1 MKKKQ
6 AAAAR
11 KIGQMGKIAKVNKI
25 KGGLMASNARIAIIV
40 AQFNE
45 YFTDKLLEGALDTLM
60 AHGVKPASID
70 VFYVPGSFELPLVVK
85 RVLAKRRVDAVITL
99 GMVIKGE
106 TRHFDHVVDESARGA
121 MQAALE
127 SDIPV
132 IHGVVAAEDLKQAID
147 RTGGKIGNKGRDAAR
162 AAIEMA
168 NLLRKI

>member
-1 MKKKQ
+1 MEKNRTPGSRTPS
-6 AAAAR
+6 AGPR
-11 KIGQMGKIAKVNKI
+11 RV
-25 KGGLMASNARIAIIV
+25 KGSLEAPSARIAIIV

-45 YFTDKLLEGALDTLM
+45 YFTSKLLDGALDTLTR
-60 AHGVKPASID
+60 HGVKPSNID
-70 VFYVPGSFELPLVVK
+70 VYYVPGAFELPIVVK
-85 RVLAKRRVDAVITL
+85 RVLKKRRADAVITL

-132 IHGVVAAEDLKQAID
+132 IHGVVSANDLKQAID
-147 RTGGKIGNKGRDAAR
+147 RAGGKVGNKGRDCAR

-168 NLLRKI
+168 NLLKKI

>member
-1 MKKKQ
+1 MSASKTSRSLSRQ
-6 AAAAR
+6 TRA
-11 KIGQMGKIAKVNKI
+11 I
-25 KGGLMASNARIAIIV
+25 KGGLSASKAKIAVIV

-45 YFTDKLLEGALDTLM
+45 YFTEKLLDGALDTLVR
-60 AHGVKPASID
+60 HGVKPSSID
-70 VFYVPGSFELPLVVK
+70 VYYVPGAFEIPLVVK
-85 RVLAKRRVDAVITL
+85 RVLCKGRADAVITL

-121 MQAALE
+121 MQAALA

-132 IHGVVAAEDLKQAID
+132 IHGVVAAQNLQQAVD

>member
-1 MKKKQ
+1 MKKPTRPN
-6 AAAAR
+6 AIR
-11 KIGQMGKIAKVNKI
+11 
-25 KGGLMASNARIAIIV
+25 GGLVASRARIAIIV

-45 YFTDKLLEGALDTLM
+45 YFTNRLLDGALDTLTR
-60 AHGVKPASID
+60 HGVKPSNVD
-70 VFYVPGSFELPLVVK
+70 VYYVPGSFEIPIVVQRILK
-85 RVLAKRRVDAVITL
+85 KRRADAVITL

-132 IHGVVAAEDLKQAID
+132 IHGVVSANDLKQAID
-147 RTGGKIGNKGRDAAR
+147 RTGGKVGNKGRDCAR

-168 NLLRKI
+168 NLLKKI

>member
-1 MKKKQ
+1 MAKSVKTSP
-6 AAAAR
+6 AR
-11 KIGQMGKIAKVNKI
+11 KTPAVRGTRGSLIAGK
-25 KGGLMASNARIAIIV
+25 ARIAVIV

-45 YFTDKLLEGALDTLM
+45 YFTNKLLEGALDTLTR
-60 AHGVKPASID
+60 HGVKPSNID
-70 VFYVPGSFELPLVVK
+70 VYYVPGAFELPIVVK
-85 RVLAKRRVDAVITL
+85 RVLKKRRADAVITL

-132 IHGVVAAEDLKQAID
+132 IHGVVSANDLKQAID
-147 RTGGKIGNKGRDAAR
+147 RTGGKVGNKGRDCAR

-168 NLLRKI
+168 NLLKKI